1 MFHSQVG
8 LSPPNDTFP
17 LSMILKSNI
26 KARKTASHHGAAL
39 SHLACLLS
47 NKVQTGQIQIRY
59 LYGWSDAQVGIFG

>member
-26 KARKTASHHGAAL
+26 KARKTASHHVAAL
-39 SHLACLLS
+39 SHLVLS

-59 LYGWSDAQVGIFG
+59 LYGWSEAQIGIFG